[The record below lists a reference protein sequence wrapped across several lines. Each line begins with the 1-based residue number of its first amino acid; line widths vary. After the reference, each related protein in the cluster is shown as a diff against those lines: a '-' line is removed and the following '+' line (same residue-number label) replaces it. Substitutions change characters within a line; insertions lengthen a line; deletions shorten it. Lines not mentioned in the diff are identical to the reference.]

1 MPGIFAWKN
10 RILGRKTPEP
20 ERAVQVTVLREPVD
34 RDLHN
39 HTPRRSVRFNDSRN
53 EFSQYNLPDWQN
65 DYGEARVIASVSPA
79 NHNGVEKR
87 EHPSTD
93 WRYADSYR
101 MSMAPLASS
110 EMLDDESSAQR
121 RFGSSSTT
129 SKAGAVLQHLRE
141 QNEHPEYAEPRR
153 PSSTLPAMGARPITP
168 VRGPGQSNF
177 GGTAATMS
185 RWEANRTEQLSQNG
199 GYSTPG
205 RQLEQMNVVFL
216 QANDEVKR
224 AILPPEVHSLEQVK
238 MAFVRAFP
246 NISRHYIE
254 QPSIKIYIQEPS
266 KGQLFYELDDP
277 SDIRNKSVLKLR
289 EHSITGTQSPARFLD
304 QPDYL
309 SETENDDGRHR
320 FVSLARP
327 ASAMAHSDYR
337 KNSQKNYESYD
348 SYGSDTSSHDSRSV
362 TRSGSATP
370 IIDKESRA
378 RMETMERQLAGLSS
392 LVHSALVSR
401 GMSESSRKDM
411 ADLRREI
418 LALHPDAERAASEE
432 PPSLPDSLSSHTQS
446 QLDHLRHKLR
456 QASSDM
462 KQLRRTA
469 QVNAQNARNYI
480 NEAGEEIA
488 RLISQKMITS
498 SIKEN
503 LRIDFDGVHGP
514 QREETNKE
522 RRNHEQ
528 RLTRLLEGLTKFENN
543 VEAVRSSVLTSNRK
557 LRMSEVESLT
567 EGLTQIG
574 REAATLKTEFPPI
587 HSAIESQIKA
597 DMERIV
603 REEKYIRDQT
613 AAVDQSLRRCKALA
627 NIMVTMKKLAM
638 VQDPTIQRSKKEFNS
653 SSTVPGSSPAPALAP
668 PPPPPPPPPV
678 PPQPAATIVDT
689 ANSKTN
695 TTKINPPST
704 NFASNATTPLM
715 NNMKHAD
722 VHSNAIAQP
731 TTNGYQSKGV
741 EITPNISKN
750 TSELLPP
757 LSSQPSSSPA
767 AELDT
772 VLEEVAPTGIPPRPP
787 SRYSVQDVRM
797 KFQRPPE
804 LPEQVKSLID
814 EVARRASPGPDTNER
829 RIDLEERQE
838 RLAEKQRQLRSQFQ
852 QLQQMTPLP

>member
-1 MPGIFAWKN
+1 
-10 RILGRKTPEP
+10 
-20 ERAVQVTVLREPVD
+20 
-34 RDLHN
+34 
-39 HTPRRSVRFNDSRN
+39 
-53 EFSQYNLPDWQN
+53 
-65 DYGEARVIASVSPA
+65 
-79 NHNGVEKR
+79 
-87 EHPSTD
+87 
-93 WRYADSYR
+93 
-101 MSMAPLASS
+101 
-110 EMLDDESSAQR
+110 
-121 RFGSSSTT
+121 
-129 SKAGAVLQHLRE
+129 
-141 QNEHPEYAEPRR
+141 
-153 PSSTLPAMGARPITP
+153 
-168 VRGPGQSNF
+168 
-177 GGTAATMS
+177 
-185 RWEANRTEQLSQNG
+185 
-199 GYSTPG
+199 
-205 RQLEQMNVVFL
+205 
-216 QANDEVKR
+216 
-224 AILPPEVHSLEQVK
+224 
-238 MAFVRAFP
+238 
-246 NISRHYIE
+246 
-254 QPSIKIYIQEPS
+254 
-266 KGQLFYELDDP
+266 
-277 SDIRNKSVLKLR
+277 
-289 EHSITGTQSPARFLD
+289 
-304 QPDYL
+304 
-309 SETENDDGRHR
+309 
-320 FVSLARP
+320 
-327 ASAMAHSDYR
+327 MAHSDYR

-370 IIDKESRA
+370 IIDKESSSIALSASMALTAFLSNRA

-411 ADLRREI
+411 ADLRREVRLCSLSAPRSLIDDSQI

-613 AAVDQSLRRCKALA
+613 AAVDQSLRRFARHFFVVFPSLSC
-627 NIMVTMKKLAM
+627 
-638 VQDPTIQRSKKEFNS
+638 D
-653 SSTVPGSSPAPALAP
+653 VPE
-668 PPPPPPPPPV
+668 
-678 PPQPAATIVDT
+678 
-689 ANSKTN
+689 N
-695 TTKINPPST
+695 
-704 NFASNATTPLM
+704 
-715 NNMKHAD
+715 
-722 VHSNAIAQP
+722 
-731 TTNGYQSKGV
+731 
-741 EITPNISKN
+741 
-750 TSELLPP
+750 
-757 LSSQPSSSPA
+757 
-767 AELDT
+767 
-772 VLEEVAPTGIPPRPP
+772 
-787 SRYSVQDVRM
+787 
-797 KFQRPPE
+797 
-804 LPEQVKSLID
+804 
-814 EVARRASPGPDTNER
+814 
-829 RIDLEERQE
+829 
-838 RLAEKQRQLRSQFQ
+838 
-852 QLQQMTPLP
+852 